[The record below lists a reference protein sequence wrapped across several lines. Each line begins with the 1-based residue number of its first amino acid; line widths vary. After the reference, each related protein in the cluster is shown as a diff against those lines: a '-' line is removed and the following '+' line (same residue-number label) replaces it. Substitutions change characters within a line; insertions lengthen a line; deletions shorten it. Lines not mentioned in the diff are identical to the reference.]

1 MPFDPSKRLPAPCVG
16 ACPAQI
22 DIPRYI
28 GYVERGQFDEARAV
42 VRESIALPMLC
53 GLICYRPCEP
63 WCRRGIM
70 EQPVAIN
77 ALKRAAAEHASREER
92 DAPAAPP
99 TGKRVAVVGSG
110 PAGLTAAY
118 YLARRR
124 GHSVTLFE
132 AAPEPGGA
140 LRTGLPEYKV
150 PRDRLQREVQ
160 RLLKTRVRVRLKT
173 PVRSLDELLA
183 SHDAVLLAIG
193 QGQPVRLGVEG
204 ESLAG
209 VQPAAAFLRDRNLGK
224 ALAVPLNVVV
234 VGADNI
240 ALDSAR
246 CALRLGAR
254 EVRVLC
260 PGPAEDVP
268 AHPSELSAALE
279 EGVVLEP
286 MLRPSRIERHG
297 APVEHGALRV
307 ILERLQVT
315 AKDERGRSQL
325 APAGPG
331 GVLEAGLVLVSV
343 GQRPAVPPAWGLEM
357 DARGLLNA
365 DAETLRTSR
374 ERVYAAGEA
383 VAGPDS
389 IVGAM
394 AQGKRAAQ
402 AIDRLLGGDGDLAER
417 FAPEPGD
424 EMEMPEHLAQQGKPA
439 VPVPLAPLPGRTA
452 GFALVELGYRKDQ
465 AVAEARRCI
474 RCDLWRTGAPGVW
487 AKQQG

>member
-42 VRESIALPMLC
+42 VRESIPLPMLC

-77 ALKRAAAEHASREER
+77 ALKRAAAEHAVREER
-92 DAPAAPP
+92 VAPAAPA
-99 TGKRVAVVGSG
+99 TGKPVAVIGSG

-132 AAPEPGGA
+132 AAPELGGA
-140 LRTGLPEYKV
+140 LRTVIPEYRV

-160 RLLKTRVRVRLKT
+160 RLLKTRVEVRLNT
-173 PVRSLDELLA
+173 RVGSLEDLLV
-183 SHDAVLLAIG
+183 SHDAVLLALG
-193 QGQPVRLGVEG
+193 QSQSVPLGVEG
-204 ESLAG
+204 ESLPG
-209 VQPAAAFLRDRNLGK
+209 VQPAADFLRAINLGP
-224 ALAVPLNVVV
+224 APAVPSIVVIA
-234 VGADNI
+234 GANNI

-254 EVRVLC
+254 QVRVLF

-268 AHPSELSAALE
+268 AHPSEVSAALE

-286 MLRPSRIERHG
+286 LLRPLRIERQG
-297 APVEHGALRV
+297 MGLRV
-307 ILERLQVT
+307 LLERLQVT
-315 AKDERGRSQL
+315 AKDDWGRSQV
-325 APAGPG
+325 APAGAA
-331 GVLEAGLVLVSV
+331 GVFEAGLVLVSA
-343 GQRPAVPPAWGLEM
+343 GQRPAIPPAWGLET
-357 DARGLLNA
+357 DPRGLLKT

-374 ERVYAAGEA
+374 ECIYAAGEA

-394 AQGKRAAQ
+394 AQGRRAAQ

-417 FAPEPGD
+417 FAPAPGA
-424 EMEMPEHLAQQGKPA
+424 EMEMPAHLAQQGKPA
-439 VPVPLAPLPGRTA
+439 VPMPVAPLPGRKA
-452 GFALVELGYRKDQ
+452 GFALVELGYRRDQ
-465 AVAEARRCI
+465 AMDEARRCI
-474 RCDLWRTGAPGVW
+474 RCDLWRTGAPEVW